1 MVTLRIGGFDVGRVM
16 INQGSGAK
24 IMYLDFYDGLGLT
37 LGDLTKYDSPLVAF
51 DETILMPDG

>member
-1 MVTLRIGGFDVGRVM
+1 M

-24 IMYLDFYDGLGLT
+24 IMYPDFYDGLRFT